1 MRKHASAA
9 RELVGPYFEKLESIR
24 DTLAA
29 YLLNHFAPLAAQRSD
44 PKALRDH
51 IEGRSRFFLN
61 TVLPW
66 IEQFGALK
74 ALDFVEFGPGTGS
87 TTAPL
92 AMAAKSVTAYDISE
106 VSAGVAR
113 ERLRLMG
120 IENATV
126 TIAKSANL
134 LSGIRRSHGEKPVG
148 AVMMFAVLE
157 HMTVQERIET
167 LRTAWEILKEGGLLV
182 VGDTPN
188 RLVYQHGHTSRFPF
202 FDMVPDE
209 LITRYSER
217 FENDA
222 LKRAIAEWRAAGK
235 SEPEIGQHID
245 RWGRGVSFHE
255 FEIALGSDLE
265 MKVVADGFESI
276 ITNPIPVTRIEAHLM
291 RYMNDTLP
299 EMPLGF
305 CRASLYLILR
315 KNSTARRPAK
325 RWDESL
331 VRSLLGM

>member
-1 MRKHASAA
+1 MRKDLSTA
-9 RELVGPYFEKLESIR
+9 RHLIGPYFEKLESIR
-24 DTLAA
+24 DRLAA
-29 YLLNHFAPLAAQRSD
+29 YLLDHFAPLAAHRSD
-44 PKALRDH
+44 PKVLRDH

-66 IEQFGALK
+66 VEQFADLER
-74 ALDFVEFGPGTGS
+74 LEFVEFGPGTGS

-92 AMAAKSVTAYDISE
+92 AMAAKSVAAYDISE

-120 IENATV
+120 IENAQV

-134 LSGIRRSHGEKPVG
+134 LSDIRRAHGEQKVD

-167 LRTAWEILKEGGLLV
+167 LRVAWDILRENGVLV
-182 VGDTPN
+182 IGDTPN

-202 FDMVPDE
+202 FDMVPGE
-209 LITRYSER
+209 LMTHYSDR
-217 FENDA
+217 FGNA
-222 LKRAIAEWRAAGK
+222 VLARAMAAWKAAGNT
-235 SEPEIGQHID
+235 ELEIGQRID

-255 FEIALGSDLE
+255 FDIALGGNLE
-265 MKVVADGFESI
+265 AKVIADGFESI
-276 ITNPIPVTRIEAHLM
+276 IANPIPVTRIEAHLM
-291 RYMNDTLP
+291 RYMNDALP

-305 CRASLYLILR
+305 CRAALYLILR
-315 KNSTARRPAK
+315 KNSRKGKAVK
-325 RWDESL
+325 NWDESL
-331 VRSLLGM
+331 VRNLLKM